1 MEPKPQVLFVHTNYP
16 AQFRF
21 LVKAFI
27 ALGWEVWFASHTYK
41 HSPLPEIRCIKMDTG
56 IKKGS
61 ARSTAADFINC
72 IYDLLA
78 AKRPQGLRPL
88 FTYVH
93 TGWGLGQFIKDI
105 FPKTTMIAHEW
116 WFN

>member
-61 ARSTAADFINC
+61 RLDQQQRTSLIAFKVYLRETLTRSPAPVYIC
-72 IYDLLA
+72 S
-78 AKRPQGLRPL
+78 
-88 FTYVH
+88 
-93 TGWGLGQFIKDI
+93 
-105 FPKTTMIAHEW
+105 
-116 WFN
+116 